1 MSLPVVVEDD
11 AQAEFDEAIDW
22 YSARDSAKAVEFAE
36 AVRAVFTRIGA
47 QPRAHGIVYKDVRMA
62 VVLGFTYCVY
72 YYEEPHRVV
81 VISVFHTS
89 RDPAIWQG
97 RR

>member
-1 MSLPVVVEDD
+1 MSLPVFVEDV
-11 AQAEFDEAIDW
+11 AQAEFDEAFDW
-22 YSARDSAKAVEFAE
+22 FDQRSAAKAVQFAQ
-36 AVRAVFTRIGA
+36 AVLAAFTRIGA
-47 QPRAHGIVYKDVRMA
+47 RPRAHGIVYKDVRRA
-62 VVLGFTYCVY
+62 VVLGFPYCVY
-72 YYEEPHRVV
+72 YYEEQHRVV

>member
-1 MSLPVVVEDD
+1 MSLPVILDDD
-11 AQAEFDEAIDW
+11 AQAELDEAFDW
-22 YSARDSAKAVEFAE
+22 YDARSAERAAEFADAVE
-36 AVRAVFTRIGA
+36 AVFTRIGA
-47 QPRAHGIVYKDVRMA
+47 RPRAHGIVYKDVRKA

-72 YYEEPHRVV
+72 YYEEPHRVIV
-81 VISVFHTS
+81 TSVFHTS

>member
-1 MSLPVVVEDD
+1 MSLPVILEDD
-11 AQAEFDEAIDW
+11 AQRELDEAFDW
-22 YSARDSAKAVEFAE
+22 YDGLNPAKAARFVG
-36 AVRAVFTRIGA
+36 AVRSIFRRISVTP
-47 QPRAHGIVYKDVRMA
+47 QFYGIVVLDIRKA
-62 VVLGFTYCVY
+62 VVQGFPYCVY
-72 YYEEPHRVV
+72 YYEEPNRVI

>member
-1 MSLPVVVEDD
+1 MSLPVVVEDV
-11 AQAEFDEAIDW
+11 ALAEFDEAFDW
-22 YSARDSAKAVEFAE
+22 YDARNAAKATKFAE
-36 AVRAVFTRIGA
+36 AVLAVFTRIGA
-47 QPRAHGIVYKDVRMA
+47 QPRAHAVVYKDVRRA
-62 VVLGFTYCVY
+62 LVRGFPYCVY
-72 YYEEPHRVV
+72 YAEEPQQVV